1 MGRAGRLGVF
11 VPVAAVSG
19 LLFINFCNLV
29 YQCGCRSWWSG
40 AAVSCNIH
48 QAGVPHCPWC
58 INGGMWGY
66 TAFGVIVVVQ
76 AWLAFCNPGPG
87 LLARLGLTLLAFP
100 LLGGVIAVVV
110 GWWTGY
116 WSG

>member
-1 MGRAGRLGVF
+1 MFL
-11 VPVAAVSG
+11 PAAALTG

-40 AAVSCNIH
+40 AAAGCNIH

-58 INGGMWGY
+58 IEGGMWGY
-66 TAFGVIVVVQ
+66 TAFGVIVVAQ
-76 AWLAFCNPGPG
+76 AWLAFRSPGPG
-87 LLARLGLTLLAFP
+87 LLARLGTTMLAFP
-100 LLGGVIAVVV
+100 VVGGVIAVLV
-110 GWWTGY
+110 GLWTGY